1 MGVRNMWT
9 LSLPRDSALVGTR
22 EDHGDGYGPSDTGAL
37 GISKKENSTTNLCLT
52 EAQGP

>member
-1 MGVRNMWT
+1 MPIEKTV
-9 LSLPRDSALVGTR
+9 
-22 EDHGDGYGPSDTGAL
+22 EDPDEGYDLNDAGAL